1 MARAAPRTTRW
12 GVTERQPSGIAFT
25 VFAMTAALH
34 APDPVATPGTAV
46 VESRDGNHDDR
57 PRVPSPPRHEG
68 RRGPPR
74 RDRPSRAPERAH
86 DRDVPRPEEGRGTG
100 GARCGDRR
108 SPRDGDRSVLL
119 RGRR

>member
-46 VESRDGNHDDR
+46 VESRDGHHDDR
-57 PRVPSPPRHEG
+57 PRVSPPPRHEG
-68 RRGPPR
+68 RRGDPR
-74 RDRPSRAPERAH
+74 RDRPSRAPKRAD
-86 DRDVPRPEEGRGTG
+86 DRDVPRLEEGRGAG
-100 GARCGDRR
+100 GARSGHRRPPGD
-108 SPRDGDRSVLL
+108 G
-119 RGRR
+119 GRR